1 MKSILILK
9 NPTDQITDIERF
21 LASRGFHIKIVTK
34 ARDAIQFITDER
46 PDYSFLSADLLPQQS
61 SWLFGVL
68 NQLTNVI
75 IYVGRMT
82 AKNLAVTRELNGSYL
97 LQPPLNPLG
106 LDQILRRI
114 EREQNKQKKLTS
126 RLDGAQ
132 LWIMSALA
140 DLSLKAVCIPG
151 STDSGKVEKVRML
164 TRMTCLR
171 VQTAKLS
178 GYFIMAYGQNRTLD
192 ASWMSHLRT
201 QLENY
206 LESFDEDF
214 SLTAPNELVI
224 EEVNFND
231 WTKAQAYFILSSIH
245 QNAEL
250 VLAFFKDPKQKKI
263 TATPSA
269 RRGYVEL
276 GLNAI
281 PEEKVDFDIYVYLP
295 QNARFVL
302 YNPRGENFSESKKNK
317 LISQGINSVHIS
329 KRSLDVVRQ
338 YHAQKFIEESTQPF
352 REVSPH

>member
-21 LASRGFHIKIVTK
+21 LASRGFNIKVVNK
-34 ARDAIQFITDER
+34 AREAIQYITDEQ
-46 PDYSFLSADLLPQQS
+46 PDFSFLSAELLPQKS

-75 IYVGRMT
+75 IFVGRMT

-114 EREQNKQKKLTS
+114 EREQNKQNKLTS

-151 STDSGKVEKVRML
+151 STDSGPVEKVRAL
-164 TRMTCLR
+164 TRITCLR

-192 ASWMSHLRT
+192 ASWMSHLRG
-201 QLENY
+201 QLESY

-214 SLTAPNELVI
+214 SLTSPDELVI

-231 WTKAQAYFILSSIH
+231 WTKAQADFILNSIH

-250 VLAFFKDPKQKKI
+250 VLAFFKDPSKI
-263 TATPSA
+263 TATPST

-276 GLNAI
+276 GINAI

-302 YNPRGENFSESKKNK
+302 YNPRGENFSESKKSK

-352 REVSPH
+352 REVSAS